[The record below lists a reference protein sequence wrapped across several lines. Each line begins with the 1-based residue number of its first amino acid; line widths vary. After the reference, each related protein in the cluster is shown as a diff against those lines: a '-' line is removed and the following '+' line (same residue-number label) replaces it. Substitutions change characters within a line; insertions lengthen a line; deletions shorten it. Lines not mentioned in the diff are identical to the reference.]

1 MVKETHG
8 IEDSHN
14 LEPLLCAL
22 FQSMNV
28 VGGDPPSFPLPP
40 PKFWGLFWSFLGTF
54 GDLPMG
60 IALGGMDGWMDVLV
74 CKQL

>member
-1 MVKETHG
+1 MY
-8 IEDSHN
+8 
-14 LEPLLCAL
+14 CAL

-60 IALGGMDGWMDVLV
+60 ITLGGMDGWMDGWMCLFASS
-74 CKQL
+74 LNW